1 MRTIRVTATSC
12 CCFRRT
18 VLLRYSNR
26 ENRIHSESP
35 DEEDLWPD
43 APTSEHAQATI
54 SMDSGEETPS
64 TESTAPSDGSVEID
78 PSGDGIEAFAAMY
91 IREAEGAQVP
101 KETLFQAYSAWTDQ
115 HDIEGTNASWFG
127 RKLANVVEHENDRVR
142 DGDDLVTVYTGVD
155 LTPAGS
161 QFLE

>member
-1 MRTIRVTATSC
+1 
-12 CCFRRT
+12 
-18 VLLRYSNR
+18 VLLLPEDGAPTVFQQGESYTL
-26 ENRIHSESP
+26 SESP
-35 DEEDLWPD
+35 DEEGTCGRTPPPVSTHRPQYRWIPVR
-43 APTSEHAQATI
+43 
-54 SMDSGEETPS
+54 ETPS

-91 IREAEGAQVP
+91 IREAEGSPGAKGNAVFRRTRP
-101 KETLFQAYSAWTDQ
+101 GLTSTIL
-115 HDIEGTNASWFG
+115 GTNASWFG
-127 RKLANVVEHENDRVR
+127 RKLANVVEYENDRVR

>member
-1 MRTIRVTATSC
+1 
-12 CCFRRT
+12 
-18 VLLRYSNR
+18 VLLLPEDGAPTVFQQGESYTL
-26 ENRIHSESP
+26 SESP

-64 TESTAPSDGSVEID
+64 TESTAPSDGSVGRSIRVVTASRRSQRCTSEKLREPRCQRKRCFRRTRPGLTSTIL
-78 PSGDGIEAFAAMY
+78 GDKCE
-91 IREAEGAQVP
+91 
-101 KETLFQAYSAWTDQ
+101 
-115 HDIEGTNASWFG
+115 WFV
-127 RKLANVVEHENDRVR
+127 RKLANVVEYENDRVR

>member
-1 MRTIRVTATSC
+1 
-12 CCFRRT
+12 
-18 VLLRYSNR
+18 VLLLPEDGAPTVFQQGESYTL
-26 ENRIHSESP
+26 SESP

-101 KETLFQAYSAWTDQ
+101 KETLFQARTRPGLTSTILRGQ
-115 HDIEGTNASWFG
+115 MRVGS
-127 RKLANVVEHENDRVR
+127 VESSRTSSSMR
-142 DGDDLVTVYTGVD
+142 MI
-155 LTPAGS
+155 GS
-161 QFLE
+161 ETATIW